1 MATEKQILANR
12 KNALKSCG
20 PKTIPGKIVSSRNS
34 TTHGFYTTNLL
45 LPDED
50 HQEFVRM
57 GRRFVAAYM
66 PTGSLQAD
74 EVKTIIETTW
84 QLHRANRVDAELYQ
98 IYGFYEG
105 AARGVGTAFAQDA
118 TEGNAFSKL
127 VRYQAFLGKKLQT
140 AEKKLSELKA
150 REGVPQPTVRIV
162 PPATQAF
169 PTAVVATAAEFQ
181 QNGIGALDI
190 LKWLKG
196 VPCVEAVQQR
206 ATT

>member
-1 MATEKQILANR
+1 
-12 KNALKSCG
+12 
-20 PKTIPGKIVSSRNS
+20 
-34 TTHGFYTTNLL
+34 
-45 LPDED
+45 
-50 HQEFVRM
+50 
-57 GRRFVAAYM
+57 
-66 PTGSLQAD
+66 
-74 EVKTIIETTW
+74 
-84 QLHRANRVDAELYQ
+84 
-98 IYGFYEG
+98 
-105 AARGVGTAFAQDA
+105 
-118 TEGNAFSKL
+118 